1 MMISAICAPYRVR
14 LFPSDDS
21 RAAVAGD
28 GLIGAFTRKSTM
40 HKIETARLLDANVL
54 SVLFA
59 KFEYDFS
66 MKGGMNSVS

>member
-1 MMISAICAPYRVR
+1 MMISTINAPYRVH

-21 RAAVAGD
+21 RATVAGY
-28 GLIGAFTRKSTM
+28 GLIGACTRQSTM

>member
-1 MMISAICAPYRVR
+1 MMISTINAPYRVH

-21 RAAVAGD
+21 RATAAGD
-28 GLIGAFTRKSTM
+28 DLVGVCTRQSTM
-40 HKIETARLLDANVL
+40 HNIGTSRLMDANVL
-54 SVLFA
+54 FALLA